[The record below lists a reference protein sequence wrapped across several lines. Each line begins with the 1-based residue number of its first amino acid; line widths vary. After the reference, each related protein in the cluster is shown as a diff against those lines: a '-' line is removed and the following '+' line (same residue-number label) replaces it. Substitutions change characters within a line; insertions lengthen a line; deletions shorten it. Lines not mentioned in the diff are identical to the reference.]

1 MRHTRNSVRGLAI
14 AAGAALGAGALA
26 VTTLTGTATAD
37 QPATA
42 TAAIASTDGTN
53 GAGTNGA
60 TEAAA
65 IPADAFL
72 TGDELP
78 EHPDGWYSEGP
89 VDGLPEVPVFCY
101 DALLPEENVA
111 HVTHWTE
118 LDTNAVQVVM
128 DLGSEGAAAGLV
140 EVLNEASTDCAS
152 EWLWQHPGGTASWDD
167 FGGVEGADYARVIGV
182 HTAPPE
188 SAHDVNLSAVIREG
202 SLVTVVRWGQMGTL
216 SQAPVTE
223 FLATAEAALARL
235 EG

>member
-1 MRHTRNSVRGLAI
+1 MRHTRGTTRGTVRGLAI

-26 VTTLTGTATAD
+26 VTTLSGTATAD

-42 TAAIASTDGTN
+42 N
-53 GAGTNGA
+53 GAGASATGTSGV

-101 DALLPEENVA
+101 DPLLPEENVA

-118 LDTNAVQVVM
+118 LDTTAVQVVM

-140 EVLNEASTDCAS
+140 EVLDEASTNCAS
-152 EWLWQHPGGTASWDD
+152 EWLWQHPGATASWDD
-167 FGGVEGADYARVIGV
+167 FGGVAGADYARVVGV

-188 SAHDVNLSAVIREG
+188 SAHDVNLFAVIREG

-216 SQAPVTE
+216 SQAPVAE